1 MLNGEV
7 VRKTVGNLPLEL
19 TESAD
24 ASEVFSA
31 NEYFSHVNVNGIYI
45 AETAASVPDNLF
57 PDKVG
62 AQV

>member
-1 MLNGEV
+1 MVNGEE

-31 NEYFSHVNVNGIYI
+31 KECFRYVNVNGIY
-45 AETAASVPDNLF
+45 TVGSAAYVLYNVLR
-57 PDKVG
+57 DKEG